1 MTDMVRMADLL
12 EAQVDELS
20 PAARKSFDEFR
31 RLGFDGM
38 AALRLVRAHAP
49 WLRVERALLADCS
62 LELAL
67 EIWT

>member
-1 MTDMVRMADLL
+1 MDLVRLEDLL

-20 PAARKSFDEFR
+20 PSARKSFDEFR
-31 RLGFDGM
+31 RMGFDGVG
-38 AALRLVRAHAP
+38 ALRLTRAFAP